1 MIQIVSNFNDC
12 YDWHNENIYKDL
24 NIPIYVRNYIDEKPD
39 IVDVDLIQELKDL
52 PNLNNL
58 PTIIYKSKIL
68 ECHLGWLFVAGYIFP
83 IISTGEDKYNIS
95 LYKVVKLNMCQ
106 SQHQL
111 DNFRFLSKYC
121 AIPYDNLTSLAISLK
136 MPVFCILSGS
146 DRKSHEYK
154 IVRNRVP
161 ILKNTGILNH
171 FDTIKLFSIIEFY
184 VSSVI
189 NNGDKN
195 PPIVVSDDIKRDKHG
210 FDKNS
215 FKHRPK

>member
-1 MIQIVSNFNDC
+1 MIQIVSNFKDC
-12 YDWHNENIYKDL
+12 YDWHNEKSYKDL
-24 NIPIYVRNYIDEKPD
+24 NSSVYIRNYTNEKPD
-39 IVDVDLIQELKDL
+39 ILEVDLIKELKDL

-58 PTIIYKSKIL
+58 PTIIYKSKVL

-83 IISTGEDKYNIS
+83 IISTEKDKYS
-95 LYKVVKLNMCQ
+95 VSSYKIVKLNMSQ

-111 DNFRFLSKYC
+111 DSFRSLSKYC
-121 AIPYDNLTSLAISLK
+121 AVSYDNLTNLAISLK
-136 MPVFCILSGS
+136 MPVFCILLGS
-146 DRKSHEYK
+146 DRKSHKYE

-161 ILKNTGILNH
+161 ILKNTGILNY

-195 PPIVVSDDIKRDKHG
+195 PPIVVSDDTKRDKYG

-215 FKHRPK
+215 FKHPPK